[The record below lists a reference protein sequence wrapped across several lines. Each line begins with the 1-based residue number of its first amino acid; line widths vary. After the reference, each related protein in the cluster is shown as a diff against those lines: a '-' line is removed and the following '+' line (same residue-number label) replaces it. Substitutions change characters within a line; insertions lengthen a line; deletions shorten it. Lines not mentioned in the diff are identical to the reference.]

1 MLYLDFET
9 RSEVD
14 LTEVGTWRYAT
25 HPSTEVLMLGYSF
38 GKQRCLWEPH
48 LGPMPKELYEAIT
61 NPLTILVA
69 WHSQFERLILWKVL
83 SIKTEID
90 QWIDPMI
97 RARYCSLPG
106 ALEKAAKILNTETQ
120 KRETEGIF
128 KKNDSLKK
136 MFCEPLRRGGEL
148 TLFGI
153 EPTTYR
159 DWSTHPREWA
169 EFCEYCM
176 DDVAVEEEILYT
188 LRNFDLPD
196 WEYELWCLDQQ
207 INDRGIYVDPVLLQG
222 TTLVVEKTRQDL
234 RAKLDA
240 LTQLGNVNSNS
251 QILSFVRQHGYT
263 FSSIGKAFVKRAL
276 DGDCKLDD
284 IAKQVL
290 NLRIQLSKTSVN
302 KIEACKNSVD
312 EDGRIHHTLS
322 FYGAART
329 GRWSGGLFQP
339 HNLVKAAKSVES
351 RLDRALELLKAAD
364 YDTIKK
370 EFEHPLEVAS
380 SALRPILRAKPGCTF
395 AIADLNAIESRGAAW
410 VSGCSSLMQVFEN
423 KRDPYC
429 YFASLIDPSKSYEEF
444 YHEWKVLEKKTNRNN
459 AKPGFLGCGYGLSGG
474 EISID
479 EEGNEVKSGLLGYA
493 DSMGIELEP
502 QFAQKCVDIFRNSYP
517 EIPQCWYALQDAFAR
532 TVENGTIEEVG
543 PVSFEMKGKILCINL
558 PSGRAL
564 HYVNP
569 MVEYVNAISKKGN
582 PYKQTKISCE
592 GIDQVTRQWT
602 RIDTWGGKIFENIVQ
617 AICRDVLG
625 YGMMLADQKGFEIVL
640 HVHDEI
646 VCEVPETGD
655 LNVEGLVECMCV
667 TPSWAP
673 GFLVGAEGFA
683 SEYYKKE

>member
-106 ALEKAAKILNTETQ
+106 ALE
-120 KRETEGIF
+120 
-128 KKNDSLKK
+128 
-136 MFCEPLRRGGEL
+136 
-148 TLFGI
+148 
-153 EPTTYR
+153 
-159 DWSTHPREWA
+159 
-169 EFCEYCM
+169 
-176 DDVAVEEEILYT
+176 
-188 LRNFDLPD
+188 
-196 WEYELWCLDQQ
+196 
-207 INDRGIYVDPVLLQG
+207 
-222 TTLVVEKTRQDL
+222 
-234 RAKLDA
+234 
-240 LTQLGNVNSNS
+240 
-251 QILSFVRQHGYT
+251 
-263 FSSIGKAFVKRAL
+263 
-276 DGDCKLDD
+276 
-284 IAKQVL
+284 
-290 NLRIQLSKTSVN
+290 
-302 KIEACKNSVD
+302 
-312 EDGRIHHTLS
+312 
-322 FYGAART
+322 
-329 GRWSGGLFQP
+329 
-339 HNLVKAAKSVES
+339 KAAKSVES